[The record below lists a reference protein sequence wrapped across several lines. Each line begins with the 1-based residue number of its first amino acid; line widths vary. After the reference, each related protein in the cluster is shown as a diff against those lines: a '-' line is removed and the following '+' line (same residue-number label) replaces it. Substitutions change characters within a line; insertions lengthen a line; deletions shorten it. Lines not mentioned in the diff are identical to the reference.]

1 MDTIWINPVVKGFC
15 DSSKCGAGC
24 CQVRVFDSNGNYT
37 VEPCE
42 HLDTVIL
49 KCKIYE
55 SRFDGCK
62 IYPTVENLQREI
74 YAGCGY
80 YLDNNK

>member
-1 MDTIWINPVVKGFC
+1 MTVIWINPVVRGVC

-24 CQVRVFDSNGNYT
+24 CQVRVFDRVGNYT

-42 HLDTVIL
+42 YLDTAEL

-55 SRFDGCK
+55 TRFSGCK
-62 IYPTVENLQREI
+62 IYPTVENLQREV
-74 YAGCGY
+74 YSGCGY
-80 YLDNNK
+80 YLEEA